1 MKQETRITTERIGV
15 LIGKKGMIKREI
27 EEKTGTSI
35 QVDSEKGL
43 VTIEGEDADLFVRS
57 VETIKAISRGFSP
70 ERAFC
75 LLEDEDLYLEIIN
88 LGDIAENPNQLD
100 RIRGRIIG
108 KDGYAR
114 SQIEDLT
121 RTSISVYGKTISII
135 GTFDQIKTTKEGIDM
150 LIGGAPHEAVFSFLE
165 KKRREAKRDMLGYY
179 Y

>member
-15 LIGKKGMIKREI
+15 LIGKQGQIKRDI
-27 EEKTGTSI
+27 EERTSTSI
-35 QVDSEKGL
+35 QVDSDKGL
-43 VTIEGEDADLFVRS
+43 VTIEGEDADRFIRA
-57 VETIKAISRGFSP
+57 VEMIKAISRGFSP
-70 ERAFC
+70 ERASC

-88 LGDIAENPNQLD
+88 LGDIADNPNQLE

-108 KDGYAR
+108 KNGFAR

-121 RTSISVYGKTISII
+121 RTSLSVYGKTVAII
-135 GTFDQIKTTKEGIDM
+135 GTFDQIKTTKEAIEM
-150 LIGGAPHEAVFSFLE
+150 LITGAPHEAVFSFLE